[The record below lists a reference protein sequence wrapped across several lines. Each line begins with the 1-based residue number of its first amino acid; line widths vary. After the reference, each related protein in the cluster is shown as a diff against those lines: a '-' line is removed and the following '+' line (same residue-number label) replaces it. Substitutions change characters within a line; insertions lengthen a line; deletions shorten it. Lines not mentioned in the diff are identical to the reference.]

1 MMTVLNR
8 PEWRTSLQKITR
20 KKKKKSSQRKR
31 WETSWTMTFT
41 FSCFPFSIPCCRSV
55 TQSCAT
61 LCDCMDYSTPGIPVH
76 HQLLELAQTQIHRV
90 GNAIQPSH
98 PLSSPSPPVQ
108 SFPASG
114 SFLVSQLFASGGQ
127 TTGASASASVLP
139 VNIQDWSPLGWTGWI
154 SLHSK
159 GLSRVFSNITVQKH
173 QFFGVQPLSWSTSH
187 IHTWLPEKP

>member
-1 MMTVLNR
+1 
-8 PEWRTSLQKITR
+8 
-20 KKKKKSSQRKR
+20 
-31 WETSWTMTFT
+31 MTFT

-61 LCDCMDYSTPGIPVH
+61 LCDCMDCSMPGIPVH

-127 TTGASASASVLP
+127 SMSFSLS
-139 VNIQDWSPLGWTGWI
+139 ISPLRLI
-154 SLHSK
+154 SFRIEWFHLFAIQGTLKSLLQHHISK
-159 GLSRVFSNITVQKH
+159 ASSFKSANSFVLVFLMV
-173 QFFGVQPLSWSTSH
+173 
-187 IHTWLPEKP
+187 